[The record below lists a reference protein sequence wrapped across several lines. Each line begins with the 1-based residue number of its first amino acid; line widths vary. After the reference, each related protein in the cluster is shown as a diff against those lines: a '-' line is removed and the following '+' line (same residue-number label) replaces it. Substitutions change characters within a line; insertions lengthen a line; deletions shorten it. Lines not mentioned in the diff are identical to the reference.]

1 MRTRDLRLTHEEIEL
16 ILRALGMAEMQFS
29 TLRKQYIENVV
40 NVRGVDILS
49 LKRKE
54 ADGMLDMEN
63 KFCDLL
69 FDIKDGQKDV

>member
-40 NVRGVDILS
+40 NVRGVDSLS

-54 ADGMLDMEN
+54 ADGLLDMEN
-63 KFCDLL
+63 QFCDLL
-69 FDIKDGQKDV
+69 LEIKDGQKDV

>member
-40 NVRGVDILS
+40 NVRGFDILS

-54 ADGMLDMEN
+54 ADRMLDMEN

-69 FDIKDGQKDV
+69 IDIKDGQKDV